1 MPHPNIFILIL
12 AILFGITF
20 VTVFLTIFGTIT
32 SRLLGVRQPWWRML
46 LAMWLGSTV
55 GAGFAEAVGVQR
67 LGNAGAPLVLFSSI
81 LVAAMLF
88 MVAFEILWSRPL
100 AERGAR
106 GRRAGVPHPIRA
118 VRRRLARWSR
128 YLQITGIIA
137 RYGLG
142 PLPQPTAPAGL
153 AGPPRRRPADAAA
166 LGARA
171 QCAGRGGRR
180 LCEARPGAF
189 HAP

>member
-67 LGNAGAPLVLFSSI
+67 LENAGAPLVFFSSI

-88 MVAFEILWSRPL
+88 MVAFEILWRKTL
-100 AERGAR
+100 
-106 GRRAGVPHPIRA
+106 
-118 VRRRLARWSR
+118 
-128 YLQITGIIA
+128 
-137 RYGLG
+137 
-142 PLPQPTAPAGL
+142 TAPRHSPDAAPRRPRRSL
-153 AGPPRRRPADAAA
+153 PPRCCPA
-166 LGARA
+166 
-171 QCAGRGGRR
+171 
-180 LCEARPGAF
+180 
-189 HAP
+189 